1 MDNMIIKVCIM
12 CILIMIALLVYIMIM
27 YVFKFTVACP
37 QRLYGQLLLLGTGKV
52 LVYVTDHS
60 L

>member
-37 QRLYGQLLLLGTGKV
+37 QRLYGQLLLL
-52 LVYVTDHS
+52 HS
-60 L
+60 IRNR